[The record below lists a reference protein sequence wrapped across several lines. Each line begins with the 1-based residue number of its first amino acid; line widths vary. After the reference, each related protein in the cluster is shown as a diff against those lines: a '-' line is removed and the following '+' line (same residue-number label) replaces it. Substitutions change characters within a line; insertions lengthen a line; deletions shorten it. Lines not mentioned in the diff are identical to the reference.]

1 MLLKKRYIVCAMA
14 SEHKPMNDNNHVE
27 HSLQTLRVYHYYR
40 IAVSGMLF
48 GMFLAGISQE
58 VLGRVEPQLF
68 QWAAGLYFASC
79 VFALVAFPAKA
90 LTHSLKRISG
100 LLLIDVCALLLM
112 IHASGGIESGIG
124 YLLIL
129 ASAVISIFIRGQL
142 AFAFSALI
150 TIVLIGNTLFLYLDR
165 PDLYRKLFS
174 AGILSTLIF
183 TTSISFYYLTEKLR
197 RAGAETAAQAKHIRN
212 LQLLAENIV
221 TRMQTGVVVLG
232 EGNRIELMN
241 DAARQLLHFGKDETV
256 FGKLVDEVDA
266 LKNIIDLSSQQQN
279 ASLIYKL
286 KPELEIRVNFSHQVS
301 ELGNKTIIYLE
312 DHRAIKQ
319 YAQHIKLAS
328 LGKLSASIAH
338 EIRNPLGS
346 ISHAAQLLSESNDIS
361 SGDTRMIEIIVAN
374 SHRVNEIV
382 DNIMAISRRR
392 EPKPERIEIQDW
404 LKQYVSEYQSTHDCH
419 IELDILSEQ
428 LAARCDPSQLRQV
441 ITNLVDNGIR
451 YSRKKTGHAKLLV
464 KSGLADDD
472 EKTYIEIIDFGPGI
486 PEDQIQKIYEPF
498 FTTDDKG
505 TGLGLYISRELCEIN
520 HASLHYYRNEHQQS
534 CFRIDFPHHQRV
546 R

>member
-1 MLLKKRYIVCAMA
+1 
-14 SEHKPMNDNNHVE
+14 MNQDRPVE
-27 HSLQTLRVYHYYR
+27 HSLQTLRVYLYYR

-48 GMFLAGISQE
+48 GMFLGGISQD

-68 QWAAGLYFASC
+68 QWTGGIYFVTC
-79 VFALVAFPAKA
+79 VLALVAFPAKQ

-100 LLLIDVCALLLM
+100 LLLSDVCALLLM
-112 IHASGGIESGIG
+112 IHASGGIDSGIG

-150 TIVLIGNTLFLYLDR
+150 TIVLIGDTLFLYHDR

-183 TTSISFYYLTEKLR
+183 TTSVSFYYLTEKLR
-197 RAGAETAAQAKHIRN
+197 KAGAETAEQAQHIQN

-241 DAARQLLHFGKDETV
+241 ESARQLLHFSKDESV
-256 FGKLVDEVDA
+256 FGKLVDEVDT
-266 LKNIIDLSSQQQN
+266 LKNMLDLSSQQQN
-279 ASLIYKL
+279 ASLIYKI
-286 KPELEIRVNFSHQVS
+286 KPELEIRVNFSQQIS

-319 YAQHIKLAS
+319 YAQQIKLAS

-346 ISHAAQLLSESNDIS
+346 ISHAAQLLSESDDIKPA
-361 SGDTRMIEIIVAN
+361 DERMIEIILSN

-382 DNIMAISRRR
+382 DNILAISRRR
-392 EPKPERIEIQDW
+392 EPKPERIEIRDW
-404 LKQYVSEYQSTHDCH
+404 LKQYTNEYKTTHDCQ
-419 IELDILSEQ
+419 ISLEVMSEQ
-428 LAARCDPSQLRQV
+428 LVARCDPSQLRQV

-451 YSRKKTGHAKLLV
+451 YSRKHTGEAKLLV
-464 KSGLADDD
+464 KAGLADED
-472 EKTYIEIIDFGPGI
+472 EKTYIEIIDFGLGI
-486 PEDQIQKIYEPF
+486 PDDQVQRIYEPF
-498 FTTDDKG
+498 YTTDDKG

-520 HASLHYYRNEHQQS
+520 HASLHYYRNDLNQS